1 MTMEIQQPQ
10 QDDNIIQ
17 TPYHTLIKEEENPRL
32 EQLDVEIKG
41 DEPAP
46 KIYEEQP
53 GFTKYS
59 LYLGEFQ
66 AEGSMNHKIYNTLL
80 KANPDDLLEIHISSS
95 GGNFYE
101 ILEFYNIIKP
111 KFNNIV
117 TYLTYGYSAGSMAF
131 LMGTERIVYE
141 HSDMMIHSYTGGA
154 YGKRQD
160 MLDQTIHQDKMLNT
174 FFTKIYSQY
183 LTKKEIN
190 KLLKGQDFWLDTQD
204 IIKRKICTGIVTD
217 DGVYY
222 TLKEY
227 KKMLK
232 GKK

>member
-1 MTMEIQQPQ
+1 
-10 QDDNIIQ
+10 
-17 TPYHTLIKEEENPRL
+17 
-32 EQLDVEIKG
+32 
-41 DEPAP
+41 
-46 KIYEEQP
+46 
-53 GFTKYS
+53 
-59 LYLGEFQ
+59 
-66 AEGSMNHKIYNTLL
+66 
-80 KANPDDLLEIHISSS
+80 
-95 GGNFYE
+95 
-101 ILEFYNIIKP
+101 
-111 KFNNIV
+111 
-117 TYLTYGYSAGSMAF
+117 MAF
-131 LMGTERIVYE
+131 LMGTERIIYE

-160 MLDQTIHQDKMLNT
+160 MLDQAIHQDKMLNT

-183 LTKKEIN
+183 FTKKEIK

-222 TLKEY
+222 TLKDY